1 MYYNIAFKIIGK
13 KGIKP
18 HKMSFRTPAKS
29 SMSNPVEP
37 YQELM
42 TFFNAINE
50 VFFSVDFTN
59 QKLICISDP
68 CEKLFGYK
76 AADFHADMQLWAQ
89 LVHPEDRRIIDDNK
103 LLQLGEQ
110 VNSQYRIIRKD
121 SSVRWVEKK
130 ITPILDEAGKL
141 VRYDGVI
148 RDITRRKEVDERYRK
163 SEEMYRQIVETAQEG
178 IWTIDE
184 NEKTSF
190 ANKKM
195 ADMLGY
201 TLAEMIGK
209 ELYDFMDE
217 AGKEYALACMERRRR
232 GAKENLDVRYVTK
245 EGRDVWANISAN
257 PIFDEAGKYKGSLAM
272 VTDVTQRKLDEEAL
286 KKSVANL
293 RTIFDNTDSSYIL
306 IDAELYIVS
315 FNALAQKYSQQQ
327 NKKSLVINTP
337 IKDYFAA
344 ERWPFIK
351 ETLDKVAAGESI
363 NYELNFTKSKGE
375 VEWYQVRWLNVKNSD
390 NQNWGFILVNKDITA
405 AKIAA
410 LERERITADLIQH
423 NNDLEQFTYIV
434 SHNLRAPVANIMGLS
449 DILMEPDI
457 DPDSRQEVMDRVALS
472 IKNIDVV
479 IKDLNHILQARAVN
493 EKKETVYFE
502 SLINAIKTSLY
513 NTIVNESV
521 QFNCSFDE
529 IGSMFSIRSYLYS
542 IFHNLASNSIKY
554 RQIGVPPVITIKSR
568 KLKDKIELYF
578 KDNGKG
584 IDLEK
589 NGEQLFGLY
598 KRFDTTTEGKGM
610 GLFMV
615 KTQVEALGGT
625 INIKSKLGQ
634 GTEFIIKFG
643 L

>member
-1 MYYNIAFKIIGK
+1 
-13 KGIKP
+13 
-18 HKMSFRTPAKS
+18 
-29 SMSNPVEP
+29 
-37 YQELM
+37 
-42 TFFNAINE
+42 
-50 VFFSVDFTN
+50 
-59 QKLICISDP
+59 
-68 CEKLFGYK
+68 
-76 AADFHADMQLWAQ
+76 
-89 LVHPEDRRIIDDNK
+89 
-103 LLQLGEQ
+103 

>member
-1 MYYNIAFKIIGK
+1 
-13 KGIKP
+13 
-18 HKMSFRTPAKS
+18 MSFRTPAKS